1 MRTRILI
8 LGLTYLLM
16 LGSAFSVE
24 KADILNHNWQSL
36 FTEPIETLY
45 IITKDS
51 QAFKYSNQNE
61 VGICVDVGRL
71 EGALRNS
78 EGKGYGIGDIAIFI
92 HNHLTVCR
100 FSSADR
106 KLYRTLKEEGFN
118 GLFLV
123 YCHTS
128 KKTYDIEGDKKSN

>member
-1 MRTRILI
+1 MRAKIFVLSLI
-8 LGLTYLLM
+8 LLLIP
-16 LGSAFSVE
+16 LSGIE
-24 KADILNHNWQSL
+24 KADVLNHNWQSL

-45 IITKDS
+45 IIMKDN

-71 EGALRNS
+71 EGTLRNS
-78 EGKGYGIGDIAIFI
+78 EGKNYKIKDIAIFI

-100 FSSADR
+100 FSSVDR
-106 KLYRTLKEEGFN
+106 KLYRALKEEGFG

-128 KKTYDIEGDKKSN
+128 NKAYFL

>member
-1 MRTRILI
+1 MRARIGI
-8 LGLTYLLM
+8 LGLIYLLM
-16 LGSAFSVE
+16 LGSVFSTE
-24 KADILNHNWQSL
+24 KEDILNHNWQSL

-45 IITKDS
+45 IIMKDS

-61 VGICVDVGRL
+61 IGICVDVGRL
-71 EGALRNS
+71 EGVLKNS
-78 EGKGYGIGDIAIFI
+78 KGENYKIKDIAIFI

-100 FSSADR
+100 FSSDDR

-118 GLFLV
+118 GFFLV

-128 KKTYDIEGDKKSN
+128 NKTYDIRGL